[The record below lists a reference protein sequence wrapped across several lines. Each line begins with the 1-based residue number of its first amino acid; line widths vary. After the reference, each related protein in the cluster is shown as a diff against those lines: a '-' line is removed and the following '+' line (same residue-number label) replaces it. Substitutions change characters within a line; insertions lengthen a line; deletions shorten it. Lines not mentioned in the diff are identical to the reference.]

1 MIIILNIKDTILHL
15 TKKYNT
21 SDPFELANALKIA
34 VYYEELGSIN
44 GYYNNPLRM
53 KQIHINSSLNKHD
66 TEYTCA
72 HELGHAIMHPNAS
85 TPFLRSK
92 TLLSVDKLEIEA
104 NTFAINLLIPDEIIT
119 ENRNYTTEQ
128 LSRLLG
134 YNQELINLRLK
145 IYYQEKAL
153 DLQNYSM

>member
-1 MIIILNIKDTILHL
+1 MITILNIKDTILHL

-21 SDPFELANALKIA
+21 SNPFELANALKIA
-34 VYYEELGSIN
+34 VYHEELGSIN

-66 TEYTCA
+66 AEYTCA
-72 HELGHAIMHPNAS
+72 HELGHAVMHPNAS

-104 NTFAINLLIPDEIIT
+104 NTFAVILLIPDEIIT

-145 IYYQEKAL
+145 TYYQEKAL